1 MFLAVAKSLLNAK
14 LTAAGVDH
22 THGMDHAEAVF
33 AHAARAVQDYEELS
47 EVQRNAVLL
56 AALLHDADDAKYF
69 QDTENAREIAQSA
82 GADAET
88 VELVCEMIDL
98 VSTRKNKNTT
108 VPAEEEWKLIPRW
121 CDRLEAMGTIGVQ
134 RCVDYAKRIRN
145 PMRTPETAV
154 CRTRAEV
161 DAVATPER
169 FAAYNG
175 ESASIIDHFYDKL
188 LHLRRGITSTQ
199 SRYLMEEAER
209 RHQVLVD
216 YVLLYSV
223 PAKVTVFEKKVPSY
237 TFFGGG
243 EG

>member
-1 MFLAVAKSLLNAK
+1 MLLVVAKSLLDAK

-22 THGMDHAEAVF
+22 THGMDHAEAVL
-33 AHAARAVQDYEELS
+33 AHAARAVDDYQDMS
-47 EVQRNAVLL
+47 ESQRDAVLL

-69 QDTENAREIAQSA
+69 QDTENAREIAEMA
-82 GADAET
+82 GADDET

-98 VSTRKNKNTT
+98 VSTRKNKNTS
-108 VPAEEEWKLIPRW
+108 VPAHQEWKLIPRW
-121 CDRLEAMGTIGVQ
+121 CDRLEAMGTIGVE
-134 RCVDYAKRIRN
+134 RCVDYAKRIGN
-145 PMRTPETAV
+145 PMRTEDTAV
-154 CRTRAEV
+154 CRSSAEV

-223 PAKVTVFEKKVPSY
+223 PEKVTMFEKTVPAY
-237 TFFGGG
+237 RFF
-243 EG
+243 